1 MAFIITDEKANID
14 YSVQGIRGG
23 QPHNKK
29 NVGNVTMELDK
40 QVTIEADAFTTS
52 ADTQERTRRDKT
64 LLTIKQGKDTCFCG
78 SPSLLCDIMR
88 EYYGVEPT
96 DQ

>member
-1 MAFIITDEKANID
+1 MAHIIEQANID
-14 YSVQGIRGG
+14 YSVQGLRGG
-23 QPHNKK
+23 EPHSKK
-29 NVGNVTMELDK
+29 NVGNVTLQLDNKVTIQAEAFKTNEDK
-40 QVTIEADAFTTS
+40 QTRE
-52 ADTQERTRRDKT
+52 RRDQT
-64 LLTIKQGKDTCFCG
+64 LLTIKQGEDTCFCG

>member
-1 MAFIITDEKANID
+1 MAHIIEQANID

-23 QPHNKK
+23 QPHTKK
-29 NVGNVTMELDK
+29 NVGNVTLQLDK
-40 QVTIEADAFTTS
+40 EVTIQAEAFKANEDEQTR
-52 ADTQERTRRDKT
+52 ERRDKT